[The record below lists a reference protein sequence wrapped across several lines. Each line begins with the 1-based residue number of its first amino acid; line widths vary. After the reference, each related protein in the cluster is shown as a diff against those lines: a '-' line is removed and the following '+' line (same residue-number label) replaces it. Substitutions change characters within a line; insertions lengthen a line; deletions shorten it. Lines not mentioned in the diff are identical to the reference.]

1 MIIVLA
7 LLLALLQPTAQD
19 APGCL
24 KLGDAQTSY
33 SAYFASP
40 HPVYDLY
47 VSTSVDYQLSISG
60 QDLQTGLLPSR
71 DHLVLDG
78 AAGVSMTSAGDDLFR
93 LYLCQ
98 GGAQPTW
105 ILFPQMTT

>member
-1 MIIVLA
+1 MIT
-7 LLLALLQPTAQD
+7 LLILVFALLQPP
-19 APGCL
+19 APSCL
-24 KLGDAQTSY
+24 ALGDAQASY

-47 VSTSVDYQLSISG
+47 VSTTVDYQLSVSG
-60 QDLQTGLLPSR
+60 QDLHIGVLPAR

-78 AAGVSMTSAGDDLFR
+78 AAGVSLTTANDDLFR

-98 GGAQPTW
+98 GGARPGFFY
-105 ILFPQMTT
+105 LPVVR